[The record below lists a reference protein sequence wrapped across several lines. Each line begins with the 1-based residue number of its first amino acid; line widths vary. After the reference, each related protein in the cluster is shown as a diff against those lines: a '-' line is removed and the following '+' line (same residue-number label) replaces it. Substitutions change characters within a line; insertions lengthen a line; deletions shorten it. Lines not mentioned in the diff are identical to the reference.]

1 MEKRYLLAPGP
12 TAIPPEVL
20 LKMAEPIIHH
30 RNPLFEAVVEEVR
43 ENLKYVF
50 GTKNEVLIFASSGTG
65 AMESAVTNALSPGDK
80 AICIRSGKFGERWAN
95 ICKAYGVEAVNI
107 DLPWG
112 DDLDPALVEKT
123 LKENEDAKAVYM
135 QATETSTGAR
145 FPVKE
150 VAAIVKN
157 YPDTMMV
164 VDGITGVGV
173 FELPMEEW
181 NIDVLVGG
189 SQKALMLPPGLAFAG
204 VSDKA
209 WGFNKNSKLPKFY
222 FNWAKEKT
230 NLEKNQT
237 NFTPAISLIIGLR
250 ESLRLI
256 KEEGLENVY
265 KRIDG
270 LARATREGAK
280 ALGLKVFA
288 KSPSPA
294 VTAIMAPE
302 GIDGQAIY
310 KTLWKKYGVTG
321 AGGQDQLKGK
331 IFRIATLGYAE
342 KYDVIT
348 AIAALEFTLRDLG
361 YKFEM
366 GKGVAAATDSLKSPR
381 KRRQVSQG

>member
-1 MEKRYLLAPGP
+1 MQKRYLLAPGP

-30 RNPLFEAVVEEVR
+30 RNPLFEAVMEEVR
-43 ENLKYVF
+43 TNLKYLF
-50 GTKNEVLIFASSGTG
+50 GTKNEVLMFASSGTG
-65 AMESAVTNALSPGDK
+65 AMESAVTNTLSSGDK
-80 AICIRSGKFGERWAN
+80 AICIRSGKFGERWSN
-95 ICKAYGVEAVNI
+95 ICKAYGVEAINI

-112 DDLDPALVEKT
+112 DVLDPADIEKAI
-123 LKENEDAKAVYM
+123 KSNPGVKAVYM

-157 YPDTMMV
+157 YPETLMV
-164 VDGITGVGV
+164 VDGITGIGV
-173 FELPMEEW
+173 FDLPMDAW

-209 WGFNKNSKLPKFY
+209 WGFNKTSKLPKFY
-222 FNWAKEKT
+222 FNWAKELT

-250 ESLRLI
+250 ESLKMI
-256 KEEGLENVY
+256 KDEGLENVY
-265 KRIDG
+265 KRIDV
-270 LARATREGAK
+270 LAKATREAAE

-288 KSPSPA
+288 KNPSAA
-294 VTAIMAPE
+294 VTAICAPE
-302 GIDGQAIY
+302 GVDGQAIY

-331 IFRIATLGYAE
+331 IFRIATLGYAD

-348 AIAALEFTLRDLG
+348 AVAALEFTLRDLG
-361 YKFEM
+361 YKFQM
-366 GKGVAAATDSLKSPR
+366 GAGVAKAVDCLKD
-381 KRRQVSQG
+381 V

>member
-43 ENLKYVF
+43 EDLKYVF
-50 GTKNEVLIFASSGTG
+50 GTKNEVLIFSSSGTG
-65 AMESAVTNALSPGDK
+65 AMESAVTNVLSDGDK
-80 AICIRSGKFGERWAN
+80 AICVRSGKFGERWAN
-95 ICKAYGVEAVNI
+95 ICKAYGVETVNI

-112 DDLDPALVEKT
+112 ELLDPAVVEDA
-123 LKENEDAKAVYM
+123 LKANPDAKAVYM

-150 VAAIVKN
+150 VAAVVKN
-157 YPDTMMV
+157 YPRTVMV

-173 FELPMEEW
+173 FELPADAW
-181 NIDVLVGG
+181 NIDVLIGG
-189 SQKALMLPPGLAFAG
+189 SQKALMLPPGLAFAA

-209 WGFNKNSKLPKFY
+209 WEFNKNSKLPKFY
-222 FNWAKEKT
+222 FNWAKERA

-250 ESLRLI
+250 ESLRII
-256 KEEGLENVY
+256 KQEGLDNVY
-265 KRIDG
+265 RRIEG
-270 LARATREGAK
+270 LAGATRAGAE
-280 ALGLKVFA
+280 ALGLKIFA

-294 VTAIMAPE
+294 VTAIVAPE

-331 IFRIATLGYAE
+331 IFRLATLGYAD

-348 AIAALEFTLRDLG
+348 AIAALEFSLRDLG
-361 YKFEM
+361 YRFEI
-366 GKGVAAATDSLKSPR
+366 GKGVAAATDSLKDL
-381 KRRQVSQG
+381 

>member
-1 MEKRYLLAPGP
+1 MQKRYLLAPGP

-30 RNPLFEAVVEEVR
+30 RNPMFEEVMEEVR
-43 ENLKYVF
+43 QNLKYLF

-65 AMESAVTNALSPGDK
+65 AMEGAVTNMLSPGDK

-95 ICKAYGVEAVNI
+95 ICKAYNVESVNI

-112 DDLDPALVEKT
+112 DELDPAVIEKT
-123 LKENEDAKAVYM
+123 LKGQSGIKAVYM

-150 VAAIVKN
+150 IASIVRN
-157 YPDTMMV
+157 YPDTILV
-164 VDGITGVGV
+164 VDGITGIGV
-173 FELPMEEW
+173 FELPQDEW
-181 NIDVLVGG
+181 GIDVLVGG

-209 WGFNKNSKLPKFY
+209 WGFNKNSKIPKFY
-222 FNWAKEKT
+222 FNWQKELT
-230 NLEKNQT
+230 NIQKNQT

-250 ESLRLI
+250 ESLRMI
-256 KEEGLENVY
+256 KEEGLENIY
-265 KRIDG
+265 KKFDV
-270 LARATREGAK
+270 LAMATREAAK

-288 KSPSPA
+288 KNPSPA
-294 VTAIMAPE
+294 VTAIIAPE

-310 KTLWKKYGVTG
+310 KTMWKKYGVTG
-321 AGGQDQLKGK
+321 AGGQDQLKGR
-331 IFRIATLGYAE
+331 IFRIATLGYAD

-348 AIAALEFTLRDLG
+348 AVAALEFTLRDLG
-361 YKFEM
+361 YKFQM
-366 GKGVAAATDSLKSPR
+366 GTGVAKAIDCLKDI
-381 KRRQVSQG
+381 

>member
-1 MEKRYLLAPGP
+1 MQKRYLLAPGP

-30 RNPLFEAVVEEVR
+30 RNPMFEAVVEEVR

-50 GTKNEVLIFASSGTG
+50 GSRNEVLIFTSSGTG
-65 AMESAVTNALSPGDK
+65 AMESAVTNVLSAKDR
-80 AICIRSGKFGERWAN
+80 AICIRGGKFGERWTN
-95 ICKAYGVEAVNI
+95 ICSAYGVEAINI
-107 DLPWG
+107 DVPWG
-112 DDLDPALVEKT
+112 EDLDPSLVEKT
-123 LKENEDAKAVYM
+123 LKANPDAKAVYM

-145 FPVKE
+145 FPVKQ
-150 VAAIVKN
+150 VCDIVKN
-157 YPDTMMV
+157 YPNTLMV

-173 FELPMEEW
+173 LELPQDAW

-209 WGFNKNSKLPKFY
+209 WTFNKDAKLPRFY
-222 FNWAKEKT
+222 FNWAKERA

-250 ESLRLI
+250 ESLRI
-256 KEEGLENVY
+256 IREEGLEHVY
-265 KRIDG
+265 RRIDM
-270 LARATREGAK
+270 LARATRAGAE
-280 ALGLKVFA
+280 ALGLRIFSKT
-288 KSPSPA
+288 PSPA
-294 VTAIMAPE
+294 VTAIVAPE

-310 KTLWKKYGVTG
+310 KTLWKKYNVTG

-331 IFRIATLGYAE
+331 VFRIATLGYAD

-366 GKGVAAATDSLKSPR
+366 GKGVAAATECLKDL
-381 KRRQVSQG
+381 

>member
-12 TAIPPEVL
+12 TAIPPEIL
-20 LKMAEPIIHH
+20 LKMAEPILHH
-30 RNPLFEAVVEEVR
+30 RNPMFEAVMEEVR
-43 ENLKYVF
+43 ANLKYVF

-65 AMESAVTNALSPGDK
+65 AMESAVTNALSAGDR

-95 ICKAYGVEAVNI
+95 ICKAYGVESINI

-112 DDLDPALVEKT
+112 DVLDPALVEKT
-123 LKENEDAKAVYM
+123 LKANPGVKAVYM
-135 QATETSTGAR
+135 QATETSTGVK

-157 YPDTMMV
+157 YPDTLMV
-164 VDGITGVGV
+164 VDGITGIGV
-173 FELPMEEW
+173 FELPADAW

-189 SQKALMLPPGLAFAG
+189 SQKAMMLPPGLAFAA

-209 WGFNKNSKLPKFY
+209 WEFNKASKLPKFY
-222 FNWAKEKT
+222 FNWAKERT

-237 NFTPAISLIIGLR
+237 NFTPAISLIGGLMQ
-250 ESLRLI
+250 SLRMI

-265 KRIDG
+265 KRIDK
-270 LARATREGAK
+270 LATATRVGAS

-294 VTAIMAPE
+294 VTAIVAPE

-331 IFRIATLGYAE
+331 IFRIATLGYAD

-366 GKGVAAATDSLKSPR
+366 GKGVAAATDSLKD
-381 KRRQVSQG
+381 

>member
-1 MEKRYLLAPGP
+1 MQKRYLLAPGP

-30 RNPLFEAVVEEVR
+30 RNPMFEEVVEEVR
-43 ENLKYVF
+43 ANLKYLF

-65 AMESAVTNALSPGDK
+65 AMEGAVTNMLSPGDK

-95 ICKAYGVEAVNI
+95 ICKAYGVETVNI

-112 DDLDPALVEKT
+112 DELDPAIIEKT
-123 LKENEDAKAVYM
+123 LKEQPNIKAVYM

-150 VAAIVKN
+150 VATIVKN
-157 YPDTMMV
+157 YPNTILV
-164 VDGITGVGV
+164 VDGITGIGV
-173 FELPMEEW
+173 FGLPQDEW
-181 NIDVLVGG
+181 GIDVLVGG

-209 WGFNKNSKLPKFY
+209 WEFNKNSKIPKFY
-222 FNWAKEKT
+222 FNWQKELT
-230 NLEKNQT
+230 NLQKNQT

-250 ESLRLI
+250 ESLRMI
-256 KEEGLENVY
+256 KEEGLENIY
-265 KRIDG
+265 KKFDV
-270 LARATREGAK
+270 LAMATREAAK
-280 ALGLKVFA
+280 ALGLKIFA
-288 KSPSPA
+288 KNPSPA
-294 VTAIMAPE
+294 VTAIIAPE

-310 KTLWKKYGVTG
+310 KTMWKKYGVTG

-331 IFRIATLGYAE
+331 IFRIATLGYAD

-348 AIAALEFTLRDLG
+348 AVAALEFTLRDLG
-361 YKFEM
+361 YKFQI
-366 GKGVAAATDSLKSPR
+366 GAGVSKATDCLKDL
-381 KRRQVSQG
+381 

>member
-1 MEKRYLLAPGP
+1 MQKRYLLAPGP

-30 RNPLFEAVVEEVR
+30 RNPMFEEVVEEVR
-43 ENLKYVF
+43 ANLKYLF

-65 AMESAVTNALSPGDK
+65 AMEGAVTNMLSPGDK

-95 ICKAYGVEAVNI
+95 ICKAYGVETVNI

-112 DDLDPALVEKT
+112 DELDPAIIEKT
-123 LKENEDAKAVYM
+123 LKEQPNIKAVYM

-150 VAAIVKN
+150 VATIVKN
-157 YPDTMMV
+157 YPNTILV
-164 VDGITGVGV
+164 VDGITGIGV
-173 FELPMEEW
+173 FGLPQDEW
-181 NIDVLVGG
+181 GIDVLVGG

-209 WGFNKNSKLPKFY
+209 WEFNKNSKIPKFY
-222 FNWAKEKT
+222 FNWQKELT
-230 NLEKNQT
+230 NLQKNQT

-250 ESLRLI
+250 ESLRMI
-256 KEEGLENVY
+256 KEEGLENIY
-265 KRIDG
+265 KKFDV
-270 LARATREGAK
+270 LAMATREAAK
-280 ALGLKVFA
+280 ALGLKIFA
-288 KSPSPA
+288 KNPSPA
-294 VTAIMAPE
+294 VTAIIAPE

-310 KTLWKKYGVTG
+310 KTMWKKYGVTG

-331 IFRIATLGYAE
+331 IFRIATLGYAD

-348 AIAALEFTLRDLG
+348 AVAALEFTLRDLG
-361 YKFEM
+361 YKFQI
-366 GKGVAAATDSLKSPR
+366 GAGVSKAMDCLKDL
-381 KRRQVSQG
+381 

>member
-1 MEKRYLLAPGP
+1 MQKRYLLAPGP

-30 RNPLFEAVVEEVR
+30 RNPLFETIVEEVR
-43 ENLKYVF
+43 ENLKYLF
-50 GTKNEVLIFASSGTG
+50 GTRNEVLIFTSSGTG
-65 AMESAVTNALSPGDK
+65 AMEGAVTNMLSPGDT
-80 AICIRSGKFGERWAN
+80 AIVVRSGKFGERWTE
-95 ICKAYGVEAVNI
+95 ICKAYGVETINI
-107 DLPWG
+107 DVPWG
-112 DDLDPALVEKT
+112 EILEPAVVGET
-123 LKENEDAKAVYM
+123 LKAHPEAKAVYT
-135 QATETSTGAR
+135 QATDTSTGAK
-145 FPVKE
+145 FPVRE
-150 VAAIVKN
+150 IAAIVKGF
-157 YPDTMMV
+157 PGTLMV

-173 FELPMEEW
+173 FELPQDEW
-181 NIDVLVGG
+181 NIDILISG

-209 WGFNKNSKLPKFY
+209 WEFNKTSKIPRFY
-222 FNWAKEKT
+222 FNWAKELK
-230 NLEKNQT
+230 NLQKNQT

-256 KEEGLENVY
+256 REEGLENVY
-265 KRIDG
+265 RRIDL
-270 LARATREGAK
+270 LANATREAAR
-280 ALGLKVFA
+280 ALGLTVFA

-294 VTAIMAPE
+294 VTAIVAPE

-331 IFRIATLGYAE
+331 VFRIATLGYAG

-348 AIAALEFTLRDLG
+348 AISALEFTLRDLG

-366 GKGVAAATDSLKSPR
+366 GAGVAKALDCLKDL
-381 KRRQVSQG
+381 

>member
-1 MEKRYLLAPGP
+1 MQKRYLLAPGP
-12 TAIPPEVL
+12 TQIPPEVL

-30 RNPLFEAVVEEVR
+30 RNPMFEAVVEEVR

-65 AMESAVTNALSPGDK
+65 AMEGAITNMLSPGDK
-80 AICIRSGKFGERWAN
+80 AIVVRSGKFGERWTN
-95 ICKAYGVEAVNI
+95 ICKAYSVEAINI
-107 DLPWG
+107 DIPWG
-112 DDLDPALVEKT
+112 EILDPKEVEKT
-123 LKENEDAKAVYM
+123 LKANSDAKAVYM

-157 YPDTMMV
+157 YPNTLMV

-173 FELPMEEW
+173 FALPMDEW
-181 NIDVLVGG
+181 GIDILVGG

-209 WGFNKNSKLPKFY
+209 WEFNKTSKIPKFY
-222 FNWAKEKT
+222 FNWAKELD
-230 NLEKNQT
+230 NLKKNQT
-237 NFTPAISLIIGLR
+237 AWTPAISLIIGLR
-250 ESLRLI
+250 EALKMI
-256 KEEGLENVY
+256 KEEGLENVF

-270 LARATREGAK
+270 LAKATREGAQ
-280 ALGLKVFA
+280 ALGLTIFA
-288 KSPSPA
+288 KNPSPA
-294 VTAIMAPE
+294 VTAICAPE

-331 IFRIATLGYAE
+331 VFRLATLGYAE

-366 GKGVAAATDSLKSPR
+366 GKGVAKAVDCLKDL
-381 KRRQVSQG
+381 

>member
-1 MEKRYLLAPGP
+1 M
-12 TAIPPEVL
+12 
-20 LKMAEPIIHH
+20 
-30 RNPLFEAVVEEVR
+30 
-43 ENLKYVF
+43 
-50 GTKNEVLIFASSGTG
+50 
-65 AMESAVTNALSPGDK
+65 LSPGDR
-80 AICIRSGKFGERWAN
+80 AICIRSGKFGERWAE
-95 ICKAYGVEAVNI
+95 ICNAYGVEPINI
-107 DLPWG
+107 DVPWG
-112 DDLDPALVEKT
+112 DILDPGTRREDPQA
-123 LKENEDAKAVYM
+123 NPDAKAVYM
-135 QATETSTGAR
+135 QATETSTGAM
-145 FPVKE
+145 FPVRE

-157 YPDTMMV
+157 YPDTLMV

-173 FELPMEEW
+173 FELPADAW

-189 SQKALMLPPGLAFAG
+189 SQKALMLPPGLAFAS

-209 WGFNKNSKLPKFY
+209 WEFNKTSKLPKFY
-222 FNWAKEKT
+222 FNWAKERS

-256 KEEGLENVY
+256 RQEGLENVY
-265 KRIDG
+265 RRIDA
-270 LARATREGAK
+270 LAGATRAGAS
-280 ALGLKVFA
+280 ALGLKIFA

-294 VTAIMAPE
+294 VTAIVAPE

-331 IFRIATLGYAE
+331 VFRIATLGYADR
-342 KYDVIT
+342 YDVIT

-366 GKGVAAATDSLKSPR
+366 GKGVAAAADSLKDL
-381 KRRQVSQG
+381 